1 MGAVSSASES
11 HPCQCFFVTEGGRNK
26 AILGVGYVKFYHIF
40 IEIVISPMR
49 FVACLSVRRNSIG
62 TLLPAGNLPPQRC
75 LHLHDNDYRHD
86 DESLMMAMMMMISKM
101 MMLFLNT

>member
-1 MGAVSSASES
+1 MSS
-11 HPCQCFFVTEGGRNK
+11 F
-26 AILGVGYVKFYHIF
+26 IIF